1 MLFNFFM
8 LLQNLFVLSFISLNH
23 LSILFLLPKLFQAYP
38 MPIYAMAPVHNYD
51 WFSYESNTF
60 TFSNVSSKATSL
72 LTILN
77 GLKRYENL

>member
-1 MLFNFFM
+1 
-8 LLQNLFVLSFISLNH
+8 
-23 LSILFLLPKLFQAYP
+23 
-38 MPIYAMAPVHNYD
+38 MPIYTMAPVHNYD
-51 WFSYESNTF
+51 WFSHESNTF